1 MTTANKKPRAV
12 AGKDVPAEHPMV
24 VAAMIESFSSSARF
38 LPVHPAVKRPL
49 IKGWPLRATSDF
61 GQLRKWW
68 LEHPA
73 AILGVTTGA
82 DFGLLGLDVDFR
94 HGGKKSLEALE
105 AKYGKLPATC
115 SFKTPGGVRL
125 IFAGC
130 RDFVSGPSRASSGP
144 ASTFAAAAPTG
155 DLRA

>member
-68 LEHPA
+68 LEHPSSDPRGHDGRR
-73 AILGVTTGA
+73 L
-82 DFGLLGLDVDFR
+82 GLLG
-94 HGGKKSLEALE
+94 S
-105 AKYGKLPATC
+105 
-115 SFKTPGGVRL
+115 
-125 IFAGC
+125 
-130 RDFVSGPSRASSGP
+130 
-144 ASTFAAAAPTG
+144 
-155 DLRA
+155 